1 MSKVLITGGTGTV
14 GTRLTA
20 LLLEKG
26 YEVAHLSRS
35 IRDDNKNSIP
45 NVKNYVWNIKK
56 GYIQPEA
63 FENLDYIVHLAGAGV
78 ADERW
83 TDARKK
89 DILESRTLSTQLLYN
104 QLKEKKTPLKAFISA
119 SAIGIYGFDTG
130 NTLLTEESP
139 IATEF
144 LADVVKKWEE
154 EVQKIASIT
163 VPNSPNGIRVAK
175 LRIGIVLSNKGGAL
189 VEMAKPVRLFAGAA
203 LGTGKQFLSW
213 IHVDDLC
220 KMFIFAIENEQISG
234 EYNAAGASATTN
246 QILTKSIAKVL
257 EKPLFLPNVPAFM
270 LKIILGEMAGI
281 VLGGNNVSSEK
292 IQKAGFKFDYTDL
305 DIAVKN
311 LLQ

>member
-20 LLLEKG
+20 ILLQKG

-35 IRDDNKNSIP
+35 DKSTTP
-45 NVKNYVWNIKK
+45 NVKNYVWDIKK

-83 TDARKK
+83 TDERKK
-89 DILESRTLSTQLLYN
+89 EILESRTLSTQLLCN
-104 QLKEKKTPLKAFISA
+104 KLNETKTPLKAFVSA

-130 NTLLTEESP
+130 DKLLTEDSP
-139 IATEF
+139 ISSQF

-154 EVQKIASIT
+154 EVQKIASIGL
-163 VPNSPNGIRVAK
+163 PNGIRVAK

-189 VEMAKPVRLFAGAA
+189 VEMSKPVRLFAGAA
-203 LGTGKQFLSW
+203 LGTGKQCLSW

-220 KMFIFAIENEQISG
+220 KMFVFAIENNNISG
-234 EYNAAGASATTN
+234 EYNAVGTSATTN
-246 QILTKSIAKVL
+246 EILTKSIAKAL
-257 EKPLFLPNVPAFM
+257 GKPLFLPNVPAFA
-270 LKIILGEMAGI
+270 LNLLLGEMAGMI
-281 VLGGNNVSSEK
+281 LGGNNVSSQK
-292 IQKAGFKFDYTDL
+292 IQKAGFSFDYTDL
-305 DIAVKN
+305 DVAVKN
-311 LLQ
+311 LL

>member
-1 MSKVLITGGTGTV
+1 MSKILITGGTGTV

-20 LLLEKG
+20 LLLQKG

-35 IRDDNKNSIP
+35 NKNIIP
-45 NVKNYVWNIKK
+45 NVKNYVWDIKK
-56 GYIQPEA
+56 GYIDPAA

-89 DILESRTLSTQLLYN
+89 EILESRTLSTQLLYN
-104 QLKEKKTPLKAFISA
+104 KLKETKTPLKAFISA

-130 NTLLTEESP
+130 NQLLTEESP
-139 IATEF
+139 ISSQF

-154 EVQKIASIT
+154 EVQKIVSIT
-163 VPNSPNGIRVAK
+163 NQNDIRVAK
-175 LRIGIVLSNKGGAL
+175 LRIGIVLSDKGGAL

-203 LGTGKQFLSW
+203 LGTGKQCLSW

-220 KMFIFAIENEQISG
+220 KMFVFAIENDNISG
-234 EYNAAGASATTN
+234 EYNAVGASATTN
-246 QILTKSIAKVL
+246 EILTKAIAKAL
-257 EKPLFLPNVPAFM
+257 DKPLFLPNVPAFA
-270 LKIILGEMAGI
+270 LNLILGEMAGM

-305 DIAVKN
+305 DMAVKN

>member
-1 MSKVLITGGTGTV
+1 MSKILITGGSGTV

-20 LLLEKG
+20 LLLQKG

-35 IRDDNKNSIP
+35 DKNATP
-45 NVKNYVWNIKK
+45 NVKNYVWDIKK

-89 DILESRTLSTQLLYN
+89 EILESRTLSTQLLYN
-104 QLKEKKTPLKAFISA
+104 QLKEAKTSLKAFISA

-130 NTLLTEESP
+130 NQLLTEESP
-139 IATEF
+139 ISSQF

-163 VPNSPNGIRVAK
+163 NSNGISTAIRVAK

-203 LGTGKQFLSW
+203 LGTGKQYLSW

-220 KMFIFAIENEQISG
+220 KMFVFAIENDNISG
-234 EYNAAGASATTN
+234 EYNAVGVSATTN
-246 QILTKSIAKVL
+246 EILTKAIAKAL
-257 EKPLFLPNVPAFM
+257 DKPLFLPNVPAFA
-270 LKIILGEMAGI
+270 LNLILGEMAGM

>member
-20 LLLEKG
+20 ILLQKG

-35 IRDDNKNSIP
+35 DKSTTP
-45 NVKNYVWNIKK
+45 NVKNYVWDIKK

-83 TDARKK
+83 TDERKK
-89 DILESRTLSTQLLYN
+89 EILESRTLSTQLLCN
-104 QLKEKKTPLKAFISA
+104 KLNETKTPLKAFVSA

-130 NTLLTEESP
+130 DKLLTEDSP
-139 IATEF
+139 ISSQF

-154 EVQKIASIT
+154 EVQKIASIGL
-163 VPNSPNGIRVAK
+163 PNGIRVAK

-189 VEMAKPVRLFAGAA
+189 VEMSKPVRLFAGAA
-203 LGTGKQFLSW
+203 LGTGKQCLSW

-220 KMFIFAIENEQISG
+220 KMFVFAIENNNISG
-234 EYNAAGASATTN
+234 EYNAVGTSATTN
-246 QILTKSIAKVL
+246 EILTKSIAKAL
-257 EKPLFLPNVPAFM
+257 GKPLFLPNVPAFA
-270 LKIILGEMAGI
+270 LNLLLGEMAGMI
-281 VLGGNNVSSEK
+281 LG
-292 IQKAGFKFDYTDL
+292 
-305 DIAVKN
+305 
-311 LLQ
+311 LLWV

>member
-20 LLLEKG
+20 ILLQKG

-35 IRDDNKNSIP
+35 DKSTTP
-45 NVKNYVWNIKK
+45 NVKNYVWDIKK

-83 TDARKK
+83 TDERKK
-89 DILESRTLSTQLLYN
+89 EILESRTLSTQLLCN
-104 QLKEKKTPLKAFISA
+104 KLNETKTPLKAFVSA

-130 NTLLTEESP
+130 DKLLTEDSP
-139 IATEF
+139 ISSQF

-154 EVQKIASIT
+154 EVQKIASIGL
-163 VPNSPNGIRVAK
+163 PNGIRVAK

-189 VEMAKPVRLFAGAA
+189 VEMSKPVRLFAGAA
-203 LGTGKQFLSW
+203 LGTGKQCLSW

-220 KMFIFAIENEQISG
+220 KMFVFAIENNNISG
-234 EYNAAGASATTN
+234 EYNAVGTSATTN
-246 QILTKSIAKVL
+246 EILTKSIAKAL
-257 EKPLFLPNVPAFM
+257 GKPLFLPNVPAFA
-270 LKIILGEMAGI
+270 LNLLLGEMAGMI
-281 VLGGNNVSSEK
+281 LGGNNVSSEK
-292 IQKAGFKFDYTDL
+292 IQKAGFSFDYTDL

-311 LLQ
+311 LL